1 MSTDIK
7 PNVKDGLINLYV
19 PAVSDKKT
27 QKCELIHNYKQI
39 HFFLKNLVLSL
50 PIYKGADFIEY
61 GTIGKDMIYYYVRLY
76 DNMFSRRCECI
87 ASSGSLIEL
96 FMAVDIL
103 GIKYDRPFEVSY
115 NDKMILSKYDI
126 RLIKEFCRDRGI
138 KYKFVPER
146 RVNKI
151 YGPVGRHCI
160 FDKTGMN

>member
-1 MSTDIK
+1 MKFFRAIRSYL
-7 PNVKDGLINLYV
+7 KD
-19 PAVSDKKT
+19 
-27 QKCELIHNYKQI
+27 
-39 HFFLKNLVLSL
+39 LVRSL

-61 GTIGKDMIYYYVRLY
+61 GTIGKDMVYYYVRLY
-76 DNMFSRRCECI
+76 DNMFSRRRYECI

-126 RLIKEFCRDRGI
+126 GLIKEFCRNRGI

-146 RVNKI
+146 RASKDLWSSRAALHI
-151 YGPVGRHCI
+151 R
-160 FDKTGMN
+160 